1 MNLQKTV
8 NEIMKSGTR
17 LVSKKTF
24 ENKVDFEEQVNKFV
38 NSLQSDLVKTKLVG
52 SSFKED
58 QDTNQPYQHWLVKIE
73 VFFSLNDPYV
83 DSKVYASGTV
93 YIFPSKKFYGDVNK
107 LCVSMLGA
115 YPEWN
120 STKTTATITGEA
132 RDY

>member
-1 MNLQKTV
+1 MNTQKIANDILKNSV
-8 NEIMKSGTR
+8 R

-24 ENKVDFEEQVNKFV
+24 ENKVAFNEQIKKFIA
-38 NSLQSDLVKTKLVG
+38 SLQSDLVKTKLIG
-52 SSFKED
+52 TSFKED
-58 QDTNQPYQHWLVKIE
+58 QDTNQPYQHWLIKFE
-73 VFFSLNDPYV
+73 VFFDLNDPYV
-83 DSKVYASGTV
+83 DSKLYASGTV

-107 LCVSMLGA
+107 LCVTMFGA

>member
-1 MNLQKTV
+1 MNTKKIV
-8 NEIMKSGTR
+8 NEIMKSSVR

-24 ENKVDFEEQVNKFV
+24 ENKIDFNEQIKKFIG
-38 NSLQSDLVKTKLVG
+38 SLQSNLVKTKLIG
-52 SSFKED
+52 SGFKED
-58 QDTNQPYQHWLVKIE
+58 QNTNQPYQHWLVKFE
-73 VFFSLNDPYV
+73 VFFSLNDPYI

-93 YIFPSKKFYGDVNK
+93 YIFPSKKFYSDVNK
-107 LCVSMLGA
+107 LCVSMFGA